1 MELDQV
7 NDALEG
13 RSWAIALGYLVQP
26 ALKAFRVA
34 IHEAGDCLASRQ
46 GCLGRAVLALVWLF
60 NAFAKTA

>member
-13 RSWAIALGYLVQP
+13 CSWAIALGYLVQP

-34 IHEAGDCLASRQ
+34 VHEAGCPPSAPMAQ
-46 GCLGRAVLALVWLF
+46 
-60 NAFAKTA
+60 N